1 MGESVEDMMAKRI
14 LVPLSDGAES
24 PAVSLVRAIAQ
35 DQGSTVRL
43 LRVMPVPEHVVDLY
57 GRTVSYADQEMASFT
72 ARGLS
77 ELALAEHQLDGV
89 PVETVVR
96 FGKPVEEI
104 LLEADAFHADLIA
117 MTTTERSRLKSVIAP
132 GVGERVLRATD
143 VPVLLLRD

>member
-1 MGESVEDMMAKRI
+1 MGEEVEDMMAKRI

-43 LRVMPVPEHVVDLY
+43 LRVMPVPEYVVDFH
-57 GRTVSYADQEMASFT
+57 GRTVSYADQEMASLS

-96 FGKPVEEI
+96 FGETVEEI

-117 MTTTERSRLKSVIAP
+117 MTTTERSRFKSTIAP
-132 GVGERVLRATD
+132 GVGERVLRAAD